1 MKRSRALAGMSL
13 AALLLSVAMSA
24 LAADIK
30 FRNAWLRP
38 TYAGQPTAMV
48 YVDIESSEAL
58 TLVAANSPVAKGAQ
72 LVRVDPPGPD
82 TEAKVVTELPI
93 AAKQVTRLALLGNH
107 VRLLDVHQ
115 DLAAGA
121 RVPVELTFVDAKG
134 KRMSVKTEAV
144 VRGIVA
150 HKPEKTN

>member
-1 MKRSRALAGMSL
+1 MKRTTALAGVSL
-13 AALLLSVAMSA
+13 AALLLPAAMSA

-38 TYAGQPTAMV
+38 TYTGQPTAMV
-48 YVDIESSEAL
+48 YVDIESSEPL
-58 TLVAANSPVAKGAQ
+58 TLVAASSPVAKGAQ

-82 TEAKVVTELPI
+82 TEPKVVTELPI
-93 AAKQVTRLALLGNH
+93 TAKQVTRLALLGNH
-107 VRLLDVHQ
+107 VRLLDVQQ

-121 RVPVELTFVDAKG
+121 RVPLELTFVDAKG
-134 KRMSVKTEAV
+134 KRMSAKTEAV

-150 HKPEKTN
+150 HRPEKTN